1 MGIIYIGIAVLVAG
15 LISWLFIRT
24 QRKKLAA
31 ERAQKVKVA
40 EGIFEDAEDADTKRK
55 KKKRKKRPLL
65 HFSQL
70 PELPEWLEEDIIKQL
85 PKLVDEYL
93 KAKRAA
99 FDAITA
105 VAKAEKAY
113 KDAVW
118 HSGFTKLPKI
128 GSDNQSFV
136 GTFTHQQLNV
146 LTLARAAK
154 AARLAMEDA
163 LRAKS
168 HASSKIADFQ
178 KELSKYDCILID
190 EDAERILDIVR
201 HVYSFNDGVDGYR
214 GDVELP
220 KALNEEPTAPNAEAQ
235 ALVEQLSQAVV
246 DLINAYSDTAQAEA
260 LAASARDEH
269 SKATQP
275 PTLTVPQKPV
285 EQEVGAW
292 MQSAQQWADSVHHAQ
307 EGLEATLTPLWD
319 AISVCEQRAADVLNL
334 LAKLNSMID
343 GAAQAQREG
352 ERQHRLGW
360 SATPFDVDSP
370 KVTDTPTD
378 KDAADGTVTADGGE
392 VKEESKPATAD
403 SPMDVQRRHDAG
415 FRRTLIW
422 GDAESSEGKPDQQKE
437 AAFRSGARNR
447 GGWRNRRDDFP
458 AFKPVNFLTDAQESV
473 RQAAIQLKDKVLNPF
488 LETVK
493 KWPKPAQLFLEGELS
508 ETDGEL
514 LSASRAAVR
523 KLGYAIAQRN
533 AAQVKLVN
541 AQAEQLPDV
550 DSSESTLEE
559 PNVETFIRAHRR
571 HRNDVQR
578 REQLSTERSGRV
590 SAVSNQLNER
600 KGHVTQA
607 VASINEVSTAIT
619 KDRKVYPKSLDAMVK
634 VGHIVCQSANS
645 TGAA

>member
-40 EGIFEDAEDADTKRK
+40 EGIFEEDAEDTDDTKRKK
-55 KKKRKKRPLL
+55 KKKRKKRPWL

-85 PKLVDEYL
+85 PELVDEYL
-93 KAKRAA
+93 KAKRATR
-99 FDAITA
+99 DAITA
-105 VAKAEKAY
+105 VVKADRAY
-113 KDAVW
+113 KEAVW
-118 HSGFTKLPKI
+118 HTGYTQLPKI

-136 GTFTHQQLNV
+136 GTFTHHQLTV

-154 AARLAMEDA
+154 AARLALEEA

-168 HASSKIADFQ
+168 RASSKVADFQ
-178 KELSKYDCILID
+178 KELSKYDCIHID
-190 EDAERILDIVR
+190 EDAEKILELVR

-220 KALNEEPTAPNAEAQ
+220 KQLNDEPTAPNAEAQ

-246 DLINAYSDTAQAEA
+246 ELINAYSDAAQAEA
-260 LAASARDEH
+260 LAASAKDEH
-269 SKATQP
+269 AKATQP

-292 MQSAQQWADSVHHAQ
+292 MQSAQQWADNVHHAQ

-319 AISVCEQRAADVLNL
+319 AISVCEQRAQNVINL
-334 LAKLNSMID
+334 IEKLNSMID
-343 GAAQAQREG
+343 GAAQAQRES

-360 SATPFDVDSP
+360 SATPFD
-370 KVTDTPTD
+370 
-378 KDAADGTVTADGGE
+378 
-392 VKEESKPATAD
+392 AD
-403 SPMDVQRRHDAG
+403 SPAAEVITDGTATTTTEPADAESATEVKQPLDAG

-422 GDAESSEGKPDQQKE
+422 GDAESTEGKPDQQKE

-458 AFKPVNFLTDAQESV
+458 KFKPVNFLTDSQEAV

-488 LETVK
+488 LEAVK

-508 ETDGEL
+508 EADGEL

-533 AAQVKLVN
+533 AAQVKLTN

-550 DSSESTLEE
+550 ESSESTLEE
-559 PNVETFIRAHRR
+559 PNVETFIRTHRR

-578 REQLSTERSGRV
+578 RDQLSSERSGRV

-607 VASINEVSTAIT
+607 VAAINEISTAIT